1 MSEMRG
7 ADLVVEYLIREKVPY
22 LFGYAGHGAVGLL
35 DGVFDRQDEIKVVFP
50 RIETGAAYMAD
61 AYYRVSH
68 EVIPVYTSTG
78 PGPML
83 LTAAVANAFYDS
95 SALIAITG
103 QVATTQYDSGAL
115 AGGVP
120 LLPVRLPEHREGDHQ
135 AELPGPLR
143 RRSRQVPAEGVQ
155 DRP

>member
-7 ADLVVEYLIREKVPY
+7 TDLVVEYLIREKVPY

-50 RIETGAAYMAD
+50 RIETGAGYMAD

-78 PGPML
+78 PCPMDICAHSKGSQRFFTFTR
-83 LTAAVANAFYDS
+83 LTGGDIRRAHAA
-95 SALIAITG
+95 
-103 QVATTQYDSGAL
+103 
-115 AGGVP
+115 
-120 LLPVRLPEHREGDHQ
+120 LPVFQKSSGV
-135 AELPGPLR
+135 GG
-143 RRSRQVPAEGVQ
+143 RSSV
-155 DRP
+155 

>member
-1 MSEMRG
+1 MPEMRG

-35 DGVFDRQDEIKVVFP
+35 DGVYDRQDEISVVFP

-83 LTAAVANAFYDS
+83 LTAALANAFYDS
-95 SALIAITG
+95 SAMIAITG
-103 QVATTQYDSGAL
+103 QVATSQYDSGAL
-115 AGGVP
+115 QEEY
-120 LLPVRLPEHREGDHQ
+120 RHFQ
-135 AELPGPLR
+135 ADFP
-143 RRSRQVPAEGVQ
+143 
-155 DRP
+155 